1 MSVHEITKGL
11 NLPITGEP
19 RQEIDEARPVHRV
32 ALLADDY
39 VNMKPRFLVAVG
51 DPVKRGQVLFEDKK
65 MPGVLYTAPAAGKV
79 VAIHRGERRAFQSVV
94 IELTEGEV
102 NGKPSDDDFQPFQSF
117 KGKSFAELNGEEIR
131 GLLIESGLWTALRA
145 RPFGRV
151 ADPQGKPHSIFITAV
166 DSNPLAASVDVV
178 YRGRE
183 DDFDSGLRLLTKLT
197 EGKVFLCKH
206 TGSAVKAPAH
216 ERIVTEEFEGKH
228 PYGTVGLHIHLLDPV
243 SAHKTVWY
251 LNYQDVFAFG
261 RLFTTGRLDVQRV
274 IALGGP
280 TVTNPRLLRTR
291 IGASLV
297 ELLAGELEPVENRV
311 ISGSVFS
318 GRTAMGEVFGFLGRY
333 HFQVTALQEGRERSF
348 LAWLQLGRNTFS
360 IIRAFASGFMR
371 NGRKFAFSTNTH
383 GSTRAIVPIGMY
395 ERVMPFDIEPTF
407 LLKSLVAGD
416 IERAEQL
423 GCLEL
428 EEEDLA
434 LCSFVCPGKN
444 DYGPILRENLDT
456 ILREGS

>member
-1 MSVHEITKGL
+1 MVVHRITKGL
-11 NLPITGEP
+11 NLPIAGEP
-19 RQEIDEARPVHRV
+19 RQEVAEARPVHRV
-32 ALLADDY
+32 ALIADDY

-51 DPVKRGQVLFEDKK
+51 DPVKRGQALFEDKK
-65 MPGVLYTAPAAGKV
+65 MPGVLHASPGAGKV
-79 VAIHRGERRAFQSVV
+79 AAIHRGERRALQSVV
-94 IELTEGEV
+94 INLTDSEASGNPRDE
-102 NGKPSDDDFQPFQSF
+102 DFQHFQAF
-117 KGKSFAELNGEEIR
+117 KGKSVAELNGEEIR

-151 ADPQGKPHSIFITAV
+151 ADPHGQPHSIFVTAV

-183 DDFDSGLRLLTKLT
+183 DDFDNGLRLLTKLT
-197 EGKVFLCKH
+197 EGKVYLCKH
-206 TGSAVKAPAH
+206 TESAVKAPAH
-216 ERIVTEEFEGKH
+216 ERIVIEEFEGMH

-251 LNYQDVFAFG
+251 LNYQDVCAFG

-274 IALGGP
+274 VALGGP
-280 TVTNPRLLRTR
+280 TVKNPRLLRTR

-297 ELLAGELEPVENRV
+297 ELVTDELEPGENRV
-311 ISGSVFS
+311 ISGSVLS
-318 GRTAMGEVFGFLGRY
+318 GRTAMGDILGYLGRY
-333 HFQVTALQEGRERSF
+333 HLQITALREGRERSF
-348 LAWLQLGRNTFS
+348 LAWLQLGLNKYS

-371 NGRKFAFSTNTH
+371 KGRKFDFTTTTN
-383 GSTRAIVPIGMY
+383 GSMRAIVPIGMY

-407 LLKSLVAGD
+407 LLKSLVSGD